1 MSVNYKEV
9 FILKAKIFKENKRI
23 KIFIILGGLGVE
35 GISTI
40 ALSYLEQ
47 IEKKE
52 FDFSLIVAGPC
63 DKNMLKKAQSINIP
77 IIKLSYRKS
86 EPKKYFWELYNL
98 LKSSMPD
105 IIHIHGNSATM
116 ALDLLI
122 ARIAGVHIRI
132 PHCHNTKCDN
142 EHINKL
148 LQPLLYFSMTEG
160 FACGE
165 DAGKWLYKNRE
176 YKIIKNGRKLS
187 DYMFNLEVRT
197 KYRNKLMLE
206 DETLAIGHVGTFTE
220 QKNQAYL
227 IQVLNTLKNSDIKL
241 FLFGDGPL
249 KEECIKLTKEYRLDD
264 KVIFMGNVNKIGL
277 YLNAMDIMCL
287 PSRYEGLP
295 LVTIEWQINGLP
307 CIISKNVTDECKIM
321 ENIVFE
327 DISDDSI
334 NNWAKVIDSRLLNR
348 ISNKNDIYKQITLHG
363 FNIEENSRWLAEEYK
378 NLYAKKVKRRRL

>member
-1 MSVNYKEV
+1 MEG
-9 FILKAKIFKENKRI
+9 KIVDINKRI

-47 IEKKE
+47 IEKKD

-63 DKNMLKKAQSINIP
+63 DKNMLKRAQSINIP
-77 IIKLSYRKS
+77 IIKLPFRKT
-86 EPKKYFWELYNL
+86 EPRKYFYGLYNL
-98 LKSSMPD
+98 FKSEMPD
-105 IIHIHGNSATM
+105 IVHIHGNSATM

-122 ARIAGVHIRI
+122 AKIAGVHIRI

-142 EHINKL
+142 EHINRL
-148 LQPLLYFSMTEG
+148 LQPLLYFTMTEG
-160 FACGE
+160 FSCGE
-165 DAGKWLYKNRE
+165 DAGKWLYKNRK

-187 DYMFNLEVRT
+187 DYMFDLDIRT
-197 KYRNKLMLE
+197 KYRKKLMLK

-227 IQVLNTLKNSDIKL
+227 IQVLNTLKNKDIKL

-249 KEECIKLTKEYRLDD
+249 KDACIELTKKYKLDD
-264 KVIFMGNVNKIGL
+264 KILFMGNVDGIGL

-295 LVTIEWQINGLP
+295 LVTLEWQINGLP
-307 CIISKNVTDECKIM
+307 CILSKKVTDECKIM
-321 ENIVFE
+321 ENVIFE
-327 DISDDSI
+327 DISDDCI
-334 NNWAKVIDSRLLNR
+334 KNWAKVIDSRLLNR
-348 ISNKNDIYKQITLHG
+348 ISENGKNDIYRQITLHG

-378 NLYAKKVKRRRL
+378 NLYAKNVKRRKI